1 MKYILITILFILST
15 TTLIHAVPAATGSAN
30 PTTEQR
36 VTQLEAELLALTKEN
51 NLLTDTL
58 KNNWVAFKG
67 QCGAVLTKNCAE
79 VSKESEKFVDDVEK
93 KEACIR
99 EKGEDDESCFE
110 HMKKHGPPK
119 GHEEEREN
127 DEEEPERR
135 LRGDDDDKEHRRGG
149 RHGDKHKKGGKHGGK
164 HHHRGGKGPEQ
175 HKPPPVVESVKCV
188 MKQSF
193 KDEKSVPAH
202 CVHSAKR
209 FGMFLKLHHP
219 SKVVVMMPPRHGR
232 HINGMGVFG
241 LVFNIFFLALVMTCC
256 VKCVR
261 RLRKKRCP
269 VAQQQT
275 VAQPQIVLGQPVVIA
290 ATAPAKI

>member
-15 TTLIHAVPAATGSAN
+15 TTLIHAVPEATGGSAST

-58 KNNWVAFKG
+58 KSNWDAFKG
-67 QCGAVLTKNCAE
+67 QCGAILTTNCAE
-79 VSKESEKFVDDVEK
+79 VSKESEQFVADVEK

-99 EKGEDDESCFE
+99 EKGEDDKACFE
-110 HMKKHGPPK
+110 HMKKHEPPEE
-119 GHEEEREN
+119 HEDETEKNEEY
-127 DEEEPERR
+127 ERN
-135 LRGDDDDKEHRRGG
+135 LRGEDDKDHRHGG
-149 RHGDKHKKGGKHGGK
+149 RHSGKKKKGGKHGGK
-164 HHHRGGKGPEQ
+164 HHRGGE
-175 HKPPPVVESVKCV
+175 KPPPVVESVQCV
-188 MKQSF
+188 LKQSF

-209 FGMFLKLHHP
+209 FGMYLKLHHP
-219 SKVVVMMPPRHGR
+219 SKVVVMMPPRRGGH
-232 HINGMGVFG
+232 NGMWVFG
-241 LVFNIFFLALVMTCC
+241 LVFHMFFLALVMTCC
-256 VKCVR
+256 VKCAR
-261 RLRKKRCP
+261 QFRKKRCP
-269 VAQQQT
+269 VGQQQA

>member
-15 TTLIHAVPAATGSAN
+15 TTLIHAVPEATGGSAST

-58 KNNWVAFKG
+58 KSNWDAFKG
-67 QCGAVLTKNCAE
+67 QCGAILTTNCAE
-79 VSKESEKFVDDVEK
+79 VSKESEQFVDDVEK

-99 EKGEDDESCFE
+99 EKGEDDEACFE
-110 HMKKHGPPK
+110 HMKKHGPPEE
-119 GHEEEREN
+119 HEDETKKNEEY
-127 DEEEPERR
+127 ERN
-135 LRGDDDDKEHRRGG
+135 LRGEDDKDHRRGG
-149 RHGDKHKKGGKHGGK
+149 RHSGKKKKGGKHGGK
-164 HHHRGGKGPEQ
+164 HHHGGE
-175 HKPPPVVESVKCV
+175 KPPPVVESVQCV
-188 MKQSF
+188 LKQSF

-209 FGMFLKLHHP
+209 FGMYLKLHHP
-219 SKVVVMMPPRHGR
+219 SKVVVMMPPRRGGH
-232 HINGMGVFG
+232 NGMWVFG
-241 LVFNIFFLALVMTCC
+241 LVFHMFFLALVMTCC

-261 RLRKKRCP
+261 RFRKKRCP
-269 VAQQQT
+269 VGQQQA